1 MRLHFLA
8 AEVPLTKTFALLPN
22 GTIDKSAYPHVR
34 NFTSIEMEVNNPD
47 EFHAAITA
55 NAQHGHCLLKGQLLR
70 PLQNESRAGSTN
82 SITETQWS
90 CFDIDG
96 LPDVASPEDFVH
108 NILPPEFHDV
118 DYILQWSASSGI
130 ASTHLRCHLF
140 FMHSVEF
147 SPEQAK
153 LWLTD
158 LNLSS
163 ELLSNHLSLTASAM
177 ALKFPLDRTVMQ
189 NDKLIYIAPPILNGD
204 IEDPIP
210 QRIQLIR
217 KAKRLCD
224 HDFSLTRNASAIDAA
239 MHDRIDDLRREN
251 GLRRKRPRYR
261 ILETGERLLLNPE
274 IATVTGERRDRDY
287 MRLNLNGGDSW
298 AYYYQISNPKF
309 LYNFKGEP
317 IVVLADFLPQYWQDI
332 QPRLQEERQ
341 GIRPFAFRQ
350 MSTDTLFNGL
360 YDPVNERIVEI
371 AATSGGRKLNDFFWQ
386 FDIEHEANID
396 WIYEFQ
402 PYNTT
407 LIDFDRKFCNKW
419 QRTDYQRLNGTSTRV
434 PPTIDK
440 ILQSVL
446 GNDPTCYQHFLNWLA
461 AIWQTRQKLGTA
473 WILHGVQGTGKGVL
487 FHSVLVPLFGERYCV
502 TKQLKDFD
510 DKFNAELETCL
521 LFNIDEVKLSAQTNS
536 SRTLNQLKALIT
548 EPVISVRAM
557 RQNATQVKNYTNF
570 ILTSNDFDAMAIDEY
585 DRRFNV
591 APRQE
596 QRIQLT
602 IEDIDA
608 IQNEL
613 MEFACFLNGFQV
625 NLTQAR
631 TVLDNPAKQQMRIN
645 SMDSIEQLAY
655 ALHTGNLEFFL
666 QFLESAP
673 SSGFSRDITLPSKY
687 KDFCH
692 RAVNSVGSKMVVTR
706 ADCVTLFKYL
716 AGEKK
721 YQGPQ
726 IFDRLMSHKRVMVN
740 QLHVVNGERQR
751 GVVVEWL
758 VRPDDL
764 DYWRTLTAPDDIPAG
779 PGVLSLIKTA
789 PKKSA

>member
-8 AEVPLTKTFALLPN
+8 AGVPLTKTFQRLPN
-22 GTIDKSAYPHVR
+22 GHIDKSAYPNVK
-34 NFTSIEMEVNNPD
+34 NFSSIEIEVNTPD
-47 EFHAAITA
+47 EFHAALNA
-55 NAQHGHCLLKGQLLR
+55 NAERGHCLLKGLLTR
-70 PLQNESRAGSTN
+70 TLSNESRAGTTN
-82 SITETQWS
+82 SITPTQWS

-96 LPDVASPEDFVH
+96 LPNVASPEDFVV
-108 NILPPEFHDV
+108 NILPPVFHDV

-130 ASTHLRCHLF
+130 ASTSLRCHIY
-140 FMHSVEF
+140 FMHNTEF

-163 ELLSNHLSLTASAM
+163 ELLSSQLSLTASAM

-189 NDKLIYIAPPILNGD
+189 NDKLIYIAPPIVSSD
-204 IEDPIP
+204 IVDPVID
-210 QRIQLIR
+210 RIQLIR
-217 KAKRLCD
+217 KSKRLCD
-224 HDFSLTRNASAIDAA
+224 FDFSLTRNASAIDAA
-239 MHDRIDDLRREN
+239 QHDKVDELRRAA

-261 ILETGERLLLNPE
+261 VIETGERVLLNPE

-287 MRLNLNGGDSW
+287 VRLNLNGGNSW
-298 AYYYQISNPKF
+298 AYYYHADNPKF

-317 IVVLADFLPQYWQDI
+317 IVVMADFLPQYWQDI
-332 QPRLQEERQ
+332 QPRLQEERK

-350 MSTDTLFNGL
+350 LATDTLFNGL
-360 YDPVNERIVEI
+360 YDPVTDRIIEL
-371 AATSGGRKLNDFFWQ
+371 AATSGGKKLADFFTQ
-386 FDIEHEANID
+386 FDIDHDSNID
-396 WIYEFQ
+396 WIYDFQ
-402 PYNTT
+402 PYNDT

-419 QRTDYQRLNGTSTRV
+419 QRTEYQRFNGVTDQI
-434 PPTIDK
+434 PPTIER
-440 ILQSVL
+440 ILRSVL
-446 GNDPTCYQHFLNWLA
+446 GNDEECYHHFVNWLA

-487 FHSVLVPLFGERYCV
+487 FHHVLVPLFGDKYCV

-521 LFNIDEVKLSAQTNS
+521 IFNIDEVKLSAQSNS

-557 RQNATQVKNYTNF
+557 RQNAVQVRNFTNF

-596 QRIQLT
+596 HRLVLSLDD
-602 IEDIDA
+602 IEA
-608 IQNEL
+608 IQSEL
-613 MEFACFLNGFQV
+613 TNFACFLNGFAV
-625 NLTQAR
+625 DLARAR
-631 TVLDNPAKQQMRIN
+631 TALDNSAKHAMRIN

-673 SSGFSRDITLPSKY
+673 SISLSGDITLPSKY

-692 RAVNSVGSKMVVTR
+692 RAVKSVGTKMVVTR
-706 ADCVTLFKYL
+706 ADCITLFKYL

-740 QLHVVNGERQR
+740 ALQIVDGERHR
-751 GVVVEWL
+751 GVVVEWR
-758 VRPDDL
+758 VNATDL
-764 DYWRTLTAPDDIPAG
+764 DYWIKITAPEDLPTSNNVIP
-779 PGVLSLIKTA
+779 LLKTA
-789 PKKSA
+789 PRGAA